1 MKNIIIFCLLLAGLF
16 LAAGPVYPAPAKEV
30 LYDKEVLDLI
40 KASPAPSDMPGI
52 SAVYLLM
59 EEKDAV
65 NADGTATYAIHIVWK
80 ILDRQAIPSGEV
92 SIPFNSAESSLEI
105 DLARTVASDNTSVFV
120 AKENIREV
128 TPYSSFPLYT
138 NLKLKQF
145 SMPAMEVGC
154 IVEYKA
160 TLKVFKPVMP
170 GFFHSYWSF
179 PAGLPV
185 KLSTF
190 EVDIPETMEGRYL
203 ARNID
208 VKPDISTEAGRR
220 QYRWKARNVFI
231 EGVFEPFLPP
241 YDVVCP
247 NLIFVTQKSWN
258 DIAKWFYDMAYPQ
271 LASTAQMRDFVAGVM
286 NRNGGDREKIM
297 KELYN
302 FVSQEIRYVAM
313 PLKSSDYQPHK
324 ASDIYRD
331 KYGDCKD
338 KSALLISL
346 YALAGIDANFA
357 LLRTRSEGSVD
368 MEFPSIDFTHCIV
381 AVPETED
388 SYTLLDPT
396 LELNRFGYVPA
407 NLCGV
412 FVFIVKK
419 DGYEFAKAPVQTV
432 EPSGTDMKM
441 EMRIRDDYVI
451 GVSERDEFFG
461 DSELVMRL
469 NDKYSTPDATKA
481 YIESVLQSAYT
492 KPRLIDY
499 EFSNP
504 GNLDEHFSMKLK
516 YEVAD
521 HIKEAGNLLLL
532 DVPNPLTLININN
545 AVTTEKRIYP
555 IWFPSL
561 IRQTSAITIM
571 IPLGCKVN
579 YLPPSVEKDSPFG
592 HYKRESS
599 SDVDKITLVYY
610 YESKMLEIP
619 ASRYQ
624 EFKTF
629 VNEVVKSVKESIVLE
644 KEKPAEEKL
653 VEEKPAEAQVAAKAA
668 AEKF

>member
-1 MKNIIIFCLLLAGLF
+1 MKNIIIFCLLFAGLF
-16 LAAGPVYPAPAKEV
+16 LAAPPIYAEQLAKEV
-30 LYDKEVLDLI
+30 LDDKETLDLI

-65 NADGTATYAIHIVWK
+65 NADGTATYAIHIIWK
-80 ILDRQAIPSGEV
+80 ILDKQAIPSGEV
-92 SIPFNSAESSLEI
+92 SIPFNSQESYLEI
-105 DLARTVASDNTSVFV
+105 NLARTIAADNTVVNV
-120 AKENIREV
+120 AKDNIREV
-128 TPYSSFPLYT
+128 TPYSSFPLYS

-154 IVEYKA
+154 TVEYKA
-160 TLKVFKPVMP
+160 TLKVFKPVMT

-185 KLSTF
+185 RLSTF

-208 VKPDISTEAGRR
+208 VKPDISAKAGRKT
-220 QYRWKARNVFI
+220 YSWKARNVFI
-231 EGVFEPFLPP
+231 EGIFEPFLPP
-241 YDVVCP
+241 YDEVCP
-247 NLIFVTQKSWN
+247 NLIFVAHKSWN
-258 DIAKWFYDMAYPQ
+258 DISKWFYNMAYPQ
-271 LASTAQMRDFVAGVM
+271 LASSAQMRDFVAGLI
-286 NRNGGDREKIM
+286 NKNGGDREKIM

-302 FVSQEIRYVAM
+302 FVSQDIRYVAM

-324 ASDIYRD
+324 VSDIYRD

-338 KSALLISL
+338 KSALLVSL
-346 YALAGIDANFA
+346 YALAGIEANFA
-357 LLRTRSEGSVD
+357 LLRTRSEGSID

-396 LELNRFGYVPA
+396 LELNRFGYVPS
-407 NLCGV
+407 NLWGV

-419 DGYEFAKAPVQTV
+419 DGYEFAKAPIQTI
-432 EPSGTDMKM
+432 ETSGTSMEM
-441 EMRIRDDYVI
+441 EMRIRGDYVI
-451 GVSERDEFFG
+451 GVSEKDEFFG

-469 NDKYSTPDATKA
+469 NDKYSTPGATKA

-504 GNLDEHFSMKLK
+504 ANLEEHFSMKLR
-516 YEVAD
+516 YEAAD
-521 HIKEAGNLLLL
+521 HIMEAGNLLLL
-532 DVPNPLTLININN
+532 DVPNPLALNINN

-555 IWFPSL
+555 IWFPSMT
-561 IRQTSAITIM
+561 RQTSAITIM
-571 IPLGCKVN
+571 IPLGCKIN

-592 HYKRESS
+592 YYRRESS
-599 SDVDKITLVYY
+599 SDVDKITLKYY
-610 YESKMLEIP
+610 YRSKMLDIP

-629 VNEVVKSVKESIVLE
+629 VNDVVKSVKESIVLE
-644 KEKPAEEKL
+644 KEKPAEEK
-653 VEEKPAEAQVAAKAA
+653 
-668 AEKF
+668 F